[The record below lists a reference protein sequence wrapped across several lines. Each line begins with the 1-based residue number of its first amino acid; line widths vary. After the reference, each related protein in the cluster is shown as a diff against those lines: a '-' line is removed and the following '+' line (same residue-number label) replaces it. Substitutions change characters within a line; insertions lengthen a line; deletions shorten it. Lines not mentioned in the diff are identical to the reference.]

1 MHGDFHCV
9 WWICSVRPP
18 SWWWEVPQTQP
29 QCSQRH
35 FSPLWTVFFASCV
48 SRGPGIVTKC
58 MRLMTYRRSGLF
70 WITVPAYGWLMD
82 LLPGQWADGKVC
94 RRAKPFASQWPGG
107 RREEGGGRE
116 GGRQIL
122 DKTNFSKCL
131 LQPRPRL
138 LISYSGMNSPVGG
151 ATDEVR
157 VLMSQSS
164 LSTAVLV
171 SEPFITCEPLRTWDP
186 NDDTPFSFSTVGL
199 H

>member
-1 MHGDFHCV
+1 M
-9 WWICSVRPP
+9 
-18 SWWWEVPQTQP
+18 E
-29 QCSQRH
+29 
-35 FSPLWTVFFASCV
+35 
-48 SRGPGIVTKC
+48 KC
-58 MRLMTYRRSGLF
+58 AVEQS
-70 WITVPAYGWLMD
+70 
-82 LLPGQWADGKVC
+82 LLPHSGQ
-94 RRAKPFASQWPGG
+94 
-107 RREEGGGRE
+107 EGGGRRE

-164 LSTAVLV
+164 LSTAALV
-171 SEPFITCEPLRTWDP
+171 SEPFITREPLGTRDP

-199 H
+199 HCTCLRSPRWGGGGARVQRR